1 MKHSYM
7 IIDKETNEVITEI
20 WNESLLKFVDP
31 KYTYKT
37 ALQYLYE
44 LNLILQINKM

>member
-1 MKHSYM
+1 M
-7 IIDKETNEVITEI
+7 IIHKETNEVIAEI
-20 WNESLLKFVDP
+20 WNESLLKYLNT

-44 LNLILQINKM
+44 LNLIVQINKM